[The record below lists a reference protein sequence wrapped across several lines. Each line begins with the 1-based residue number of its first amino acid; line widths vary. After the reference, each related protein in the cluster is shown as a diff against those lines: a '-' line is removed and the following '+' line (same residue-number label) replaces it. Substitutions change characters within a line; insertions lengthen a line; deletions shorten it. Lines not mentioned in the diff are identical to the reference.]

1 MVRPRKC
8 PVVASPVHQP
18 ARPLGSW
25 CSLPS
30 SRCRRHVSQSRT
42 IKPHSLHPKR
52 SSRPHA
58 VSNAPLATI
67 DIATLKPSR
76 FLMEGAFLPYRDHEG
91 RINLHLCEASEKEL
105 TASSRADIPVVVQ
118 DTLKAWVRHARA
130 WALKDCPTW
139 TREESAQGGAAVWV
153 SSAGERLRE
162 GGPVGKVTKAP
173 RAGTESISRV
183 ASRVAASSRCFIA
196 LHRQGGG

>member
-1 MVRPRKC
+1 M
-8 PVVASPVHQP
+8 
-18 ARPLGSW
+18 
-25 CSLPS
+25 
-30 SRCRRHVSQSRT
+30 
-42 IKPHSLHPKR
+42 
-52 SSRPHA
+52 
-58 VSNAPLATI
+58 ATI

-76 FLMEGAFLPYRDHEG
+76 FLMEGALPYRDHEG

-139 TREESAQGGAAVWV
+139 TREEAAQGGAAVWV